1 MIKKT
6 LNQNGKYVQE
16 LVDSIET
23 DFIFNNQPIN
33 RFKVIK
39 NNKYYNDQD
48 KTGELLE
55 LKKKINSIEN
65 CN

>member
-48 KTGELLE
+48 KTGQLLE
-55 LKKKINSIEN
+55 LKKKLIQLKIVT
-65 CN
+65 